1 MFKVIVAGRG
11 WFAAECLRTLG
22 SMSGVSVT
30 GAFAPDAEDRL
41 AIAAE
46 AAGIQCAFGY
56 RMSADHVPPD
66 TDLIVGAATHCFIE
80 AQARNSARLGAIG
93 YHPSLLPRH
102 RGRDAIKWALKME
115 EKITGGTVYW
125 MDDGADTG
133 PIAAQDWCWI
143 KPTDDAMT
151 LWKRELSPM
160 GLRLIQTVVNDLL
173 NGVITAVEQPAE
185 LASWEP
191 SLGGNRLSQL

>member
-11 WFAAECLRTLG
+11 WFAAECLRTLNC
-22 SMSGVSVT
+22 MPGVSVT

-41 AIAAE
+41 AIAAL
-46 AAGIQCAFGY
+46 AAGLQCAFGF

-66 TDLIVGAATHCFIE
+66 TDLIVGAATHCFID

-191 SLGGNRLSQL
+191 SLDSNRLSQL